1 MHDKN
6 QLDAETDEPAWARL
20 LFGEDPWP
28 MLLAMLA
35 CGMLVYL
42 LAREAVPAILAVI
55 VTTLAAHAWL
65 LRRGDSSVEKE
76 EGP

>member
-1 MHDKN
+1 MHDDNLIEGEK
-6 QLDAETDEPAWARL
+6 AEPAWARL

-42 LAREAVPAILAVI
+42 LAREAVPAILAVV
-55 VTTLAAHAWL
+55 VTALAAHAWL
-65 LRRGDSSVEKE
+65 LRRDESAAEKQE
-76 EGP
+76 PP

>member
-1 MHDKN
+1 MRDDDPIDGEK
-6 QLDAETDEPAWARL
+6 AEPSWARL

-42 LAREAVPAILAVI
+42 LAREAVPAILAVV

-65 LRRGDSSVEKE
+65 QRREDASAAKDER
-76 EGP
+76 P